1 MGQLEQANRRNIL
14 ALATAQAVLGSQ
26 MPMYIILGGLVGQSL
41 AGNVCYATLPISLL
55 IVGSMVSSPIL
66 SNLMQSTT
74 RRLGLLVGNLAGL
87 IGSLTSFLGIFLNSF
102 ELFLLGSFVS
112 GAYMASQAF
121 YRFTATDDC
130 EDRFKARAISTVLSG
145 GLIAA
150 ILGPSMVKISLN
162 LNNSVPFL
170 YSYLA
175 IVILNCIGPFILSF
189 VKPIPLSKSTGKDMK
204 DNNEL
209 NETNLNRP
217 LLTIFKSPVIFVSI
231 ICSMIA
237 YGVMNLIMTSSPI
250 AIVGCGFGPNQAA
263 NVVSAH
269 ALAMFAPSFITG
281 KFIEKY
287 GEKSIISTGMILF
300 LLAVLIANQGID
312 IWNFYISLI
321 LVGIGWNFGFIGS
334 TSLLTK
340 NHYPSER
347 GKVQGVN
354 DFFVF
359 GFVALSSV
367 TSGWLMNCSANSSQ
381 LGWEVVN
388 LTAAPLVIFALISLI
403 CLRIANHSKLQ
414 KNVK

>member
-1 MGQLEQANRRNIL
+1 MKQANRRNIL

-41 AGNVCYATLPISLL
+41 ASNVCYATLPISLL
-55 IVGSMVSSPIL
+55 IVGSMVSAPVL

-74 RRLGLLVGNLAGL
+74 RRLGLVVGNLAGL
-87 IGSLTSFLGIFLNSF
+87 IGSLTSLLGIFLGSF
-102 ELFLLGSFVS
+102 EIFLLGSFVS

-130 EDRFKARAISTVLSG
+130 EDQFKARAISTVLSG

-150 ILGPSMVKISLN
+150 ILGPSLVKISLN

-175 IVILNCIGPFILSF
+175 IVILNCLGPIILSY
-189 VKPIPLSKSTGKDMK
+189 VKPIPPSKSYQGDI
-204 DNNEL
+204 NN
-209 NETNLNRP
+209 NDKLNRP
-217 LLTIFKSPVIFVSI
+217 LITIFKNPVIFVSI
-231 ICSMIA
+231 SCSMIA

-250 AIVGCGFGPNQAA
+250 AIVGCGFGTNQAA

-281 KFIEKY
+281 KLIEKY
-287 GEKSIISTGMILF
+287 GEKSIVSTGMILF
-300 LLAVLIANQGID
+300 LLAVLIAYQGVD
-312 IWNFYISLI
+312 ISNFYISLI
-321 LVGIGWNFGFIGS
+321 LIGIGWNFGFIGS

-381 LGWEVVN
+381 LGWKVVN
-388 LTAAPLVIFALISLI
+388 LTATPLVIFALISMV
-403 CLRIANHSKLQ
+403 CLWIANNSKLR
-414 KNVK
+414 KI

>member
-1 MGQLEQANRRNIL
+1 MKAANQRNIL
-14 ALATAQAVLGSQ
+14 ALAIAQAILGSQ

-41 AGNVCYATLPISLL
+41 ASNVCYATLPISLL

-74 RRLGLLVGNLAGL
+74 RRLGLVVGNLAGL
-87 IGSLTSFLGIFLNSF
+87 IGSLTSLLGIFLGSF

-121 YRFTATDDC
+121 YRFAATDDC

-150 ILGPSMVKISLN
+150 ILGPSMVKISLS
-162 LNNSVPFL
+162 LNNSIPFL
-170 YSYLA
+170 YSYLGV
-175 IVILNCIGPFILSF
+175 VILNCLGPFILSYI
-189 VKPIPLSKSTGKDMK
+189 KPIPLSKSSAGNIN
-204 DNNEL
+204 DNSNK
-209 NETNLNRP
+209 TNLNRP
-217 LLTIFKSPVIFVSI
+217 LVIILKSPVIVVSI

-250 AIVGCGFGPNQAA
+250 AIVGCGFGNNQAA

-281 KFIEKY
+281 KLIEKY
-287 GEKSIISTGMILF
+287 GEKSIISTGMLLF
-300 LLAVLIANQGID
+300 LFAVLIAFSGVD
-312 IWNFYISLI
+312 ISNFYISLI
-321 LVGIGWNFGFIGS
+321 LIGVGWNFSFIGS

-347 GKVQGVN
+347 GKVQGIN

-359 GFVALSSV
+359 GFVALSSA

-388 LTAAPLVIFALISLI
+388 LTATPLVIFALISLI
-403 CLRIANHSKLQ
+403 GLWLANHDKLR
-414 KNVK
+414 KI

>member
-1 MGQLEQANRRNIL
+1 MKQANRRNIL

-41 AGNVCYATLPISLL
+41 ASNVCYATLPISLL
-55 IVGSMVSSPIL
+55 IVGSMVSAPVL

-74 RRLGLLVGNLAGL
+74 RRLGLIVGNLAGL
-87 IGSLTSFLGIFLNSF
+87 IGSLTSLLGIFLGSF
-102 ELFLLGSFVS
+102 EIFLLGSFVS

-130 EDRFKARAISTVLSG
+130 EDQFKARAISTVLSG

-150 ILGPSMVKISLN
+150 ILGPTLVKISLN

-175 IVILNCIGPFILSF
+175 IVILNCLGPFILSY
-189 VKPIPLSKSTGKDMK
+189 VKPIPPSKSYQGNI
-204 DNNEL
+204 NN
-209 NETNLNRP
+209 NDKLNRP
-217 LLTIFKSPVIFVSI
+217 LITIFKSPVIFVSI
-231 ICSMIA
+231 SCSMIA

-250 AIVGCGFGPNQAA
+250 AIVGCGFGTNQAA

-281 KFIEKY
+281 KLIEKY
-287 GEKSIISTGMILF
+287 GEKSIVSTGMILF
-300 LLAVLIANQGID
+300 LLAVLIAYQGVD
-312 IWNFYISLI
+312 ISNFYISLI
-321 LVGIGWNFGFIGS
+321 LIGIGWNFGFIGS

-367 TSGWLMNCSANSSQ
+367 TSGWLMNCSANSSH
-381 LGWEVVN
+381 LGWKVVN
-388 LTAAPLVIFALISLI
+388 LTATPLVIFALISMI
-403 CLRIANHSKLQ
+403 CLWIANNSKLR
-414 KNVK
+414 KI

>member
-1 MGQLEQANRRNIL
+1 MGQFKQTNRRNIL

-41 AGNVCYATLPISLL
+41 ASNVCYATLPISLL

-74 RRLGLLVGNLAGL
+74 RRIGLVVGNLAGL
-87 IGSLTSFLGIFLNSF
+87 IGSLTSLLGIFLRSF

-121 YRFTATDDC
+121 YRFTATDNC

-150 ILGPSMVKISLN
+150 ILGPTIVKISLN

-175 IVILNCIGPFILSF
+175 IVILNCLGPFILYY
-189 VKPIPLSKSTGKDMK
+189 VKPIPSSETPRV
-204 DNNEL
+204 NINENDKL
-209 NETNLNRP
+209 NTTNLNRP

-250 AIVGCGFGPNQAA
+250 AIVGCGFGTNQAA

-269 ALAMFAPSFITG
+269 ALAMFAPSFVTG
-281 KFIEKY
+281 KLIEKF
-287 GEKSIISTGMILF
+287 GEKSMISTGMILF
-300 LLAVLIANQGID
+300 FLAVLIAYRGVD
-312 IWNFYISLI
+312 ISDFYISLI
-321 LVGIGWNFGFIGS
+321 LIGIGWNFGFIGS

-359 GFVALSSV
+359 GFVALSSI
-367 TSGWLMNCSANSSQ
+367 TSGWLMNCSANSSR

-388 LTAAPLVIFALISLI
+388 LTATPLVIFALISII
-403 CLRIANHSKLQ
+403 CLWISNQSKLR
-414 KNVK
+414 KM

>member
-1 MGQLEQANRRNIL
+1 MGQFKQANRRNIL

-41 AGNVCYATLPISLL
+41 ASNVCYATLPISLL

-74 RRLGLLVGNLAGL
+74 RRIGLVVGNLAGL
-87 IGSLTSFLGIFLNSF
+87 IGSLTSLLGIFLRSF

-121 YRFTATDDC
+121 YRFTATDNC

-150 ILGPSMVKISLN
+150 ILGPTIVKISLN

-175 IVILNCIGPFILSF
+175 IVILNCLGPFILYY
-189 VKPIPLSKSTGKDMK
+189 VKPIPSSETPRV
-204 DNNEL
+204 NINENDKL
-209 NETNLNRP
+209 NTTNLNRP

-250 AIVGCGFGPNQAA
+250 AIVGCGFGTNQAA

-269 ALAMFAPSFITG
+269 ALAMFAPSFVTG
-281 KFIEKY
+281 KLIEKF
-287 GEKSIISTGMILF
+287 GEKSMISTGMILF
-300 LLAVLIANQGID
+300 FLAVLIAYRGVD
-312 IWNFYISLI
+312 ISDFYISLI
-321 LVGIGWNFGFIGS
+321 LIGIGWNFGFIGS

-359 GFVALSSV
+359 GFVALSSI

-381 LGWEVVN
+381 LGWEIIN
-388 LTAAPLVIFALISLI
+388 LTAAPFVIFALISII
-403 CLRIANHSKLQ
+403 CLWISNQSKLR
-414 KNVK
+414 KM

>member
-1 MGQLEQANRRNIL
+1 LKQANRRNIL

-41 AGNVCYATLPISLL
+41 ASNVCYATLPISLL
-55 IVGSMVSSPIL
+55 IVGSMVSAPVL

-74 RRLGLLVGNLAGL
+74 RRLGLVVGNLAGL
-87 IGSLTSFLGIFLNSF
+87 IGSLTSLLGIFLGSF
-102 ELFLLGSFVS
+102 EIFSLGSFVS

-130 EDRFKARAISTVLSG
+130 EDQFKARAISTVLSG
-145 GLIAA
+145 GLFAA
-150 ILGPSMVKISLN
+150 ILGPSLVKISLN

-175 IVILNCIGPFILSF
+175 IVILNCLGPFILSY
-189 VKPIPLSKSTGKDMK
+189 VKPLPQSKSYQGNIK
-204 DNNEL
+204 DNGK
-209 NETNLNRP
+209 LNRP
-217 LLTIFKSPVIFVSI
+217 LITIFKSPVIFVSI
-231 ICSMIA
+231 SCSMIA

-250 AIVGCGFGPNQAA
+250 AIVGCGFGTNQAA

-281 KFIEKY
+281 KLIEKY
-287 GEKSIISTGMILF
+287 GEKSIVSTGMILF
-300 LLAVLIANQGID
+300 LLAVLIAYQGVD
-312 IWNFYISLI
+312 ISNFYISLI
-321 LVGIGWNFGFIGS
+321 LIGIGWNFGFIGS

-381 LGWEVVN
+381 LGWKVVN
-388 LTAAPLVIFALISLI
+388 LTATPLVIFALISMI
-403 CLRIANHSKLQ
+403 CLWIANNSKLR
-414 KNVK
+414 KI

>member
-1 MGQLEQANRRNIL
+1 MKQANRRNIL

-41 AGNVCYATLPISLL
+41 ASNVCYATLPISLL
-55 IVGSMVSSPIL
+55 IVGSMVSAPVL

-74 RRLGLLVGNLAGL
+74 RRLGLIVGNLAGL
-87 IGSLTSFLGIFLNSF
+87 IGSLTSLLGIFLGSF
-102 ELFLLGSFVS
+102 EIFLLGSFVS

-130 EDRFKARAISTVLSG
+130 EDQFKARAISTVLSG

-150 ILGPSMVKISLN
+150 ILGPTLVKISLN

-175 IVILNCIGPFILSF
+175 IVILNCLGPFILSY
-189 VKPIPLSKSTGKDMK
+189 VKPIPPSKSYQGNI
-204 DNNEL
+204 NN
-209 NETNLNRP
+209 NDKLNRP
-217 LLTIFKSPVIFVSI
+217 LITIFKSPVIFVSI
-231 ICSMIA
+231 SCSMIA

-250 AIVGCGFGPNQAA
+250 AIVGCGFGTNQAA

-281 KFIEKY
+281 KLIEKY
-287 GEKSIISTGMILF
+287 GEKSIVSTGMILF
-300 LLAVLIANQGID
+300 LLAVLIAYQGVD
-312 IWNFYISLI
+312 ISNFYISLI
-321 LVGIGWNFGFIGS
+321 LIGIGWNFGFIGS

-381 LGWEVVN
+381 LGWKVVN
-388 LTAAPLVIFALISLI
+388 LTATPLVIFALISMI
-403 CLRIANHSKLQ
+403 CLWIANNSKLR
-414 KNVK
+414 KI

>member
-1 MGQLEQANRRNIL
+1 MKQANRRNIL

-41 AGNVCYATLPISLL
+41 ASNVCYATLPISLL
-55 IVGSMVSSPIL
+55 IVGSMVSAPVL

-74 RRLGLLVGNLAGL
+74 RRLGLVVGNLAGL
-87 IGSLTSFLGIFLNSF
+87 IGSLTSLLGIFLGSF
-102 ELFLLGSFVS
+102 EIFSLGSFVS

-130 EDRFKARAISTVLSG
+130 EDQFKARAISTVLSG
-145 GLIAA
+145 GLFAA
-150 ILGPSMVKISLN
+150 ILGPSLVKISLN

-175 IVILNCIGPFILSF
+175 IVILNCLGPIILSY
-189 VKPIPLSKSTGKDMK
+189 VKPIPPSKSYQGDI
-204 DNNEL
+204 NN
-209 NETNLNRP
+209 NDKLNRP
-217 LLTIFKSPVIFVSI
+217 LITIFKNPVIFVSI
-231 ICSMIA
+231 SCSMIA

-250 AIVGCGFGPNQAA
+250 AIVGCGFGTNQAA

-281 KFIEKY
+281 KLIEKY
-287 GEKSIISTGMILF
+287 GEKSIVSTGMILF
-300 LLAVLIANQGID
+300 LLAVLIAYQGVD
-312 IWNFYISLI
+312 ISNFYRSLI
-321 LVGIGWNFGFIGS
+321 LIGIGWTFGFIGS

-367 TSGWLMNCSANSSQ
+367 TSGWLMNCSANASH
-381 LGWEVVN
+381 LGWKVVN
-388 LTAAPLVIFALISLI
+388 LTATPLVIFALISMV
-403 CLRIANHSKLQ
+403 CLWIANNSKLR
-414 KNVK
+414 KI

>member
-1 MGQLEQANRRNIL
+1 M
-14 ALATAQAVLGSQ
+14 
-26 MPMYIILGGLVGQSL
+26 GQSL
-41 AGNVCYATLPISLL
+41 ASNVCYATLPISLL
-55 IVGSMVSSPIL
+55 IIGSMVSSPIL

-74 RRLGLLVGNLAGL
+74 RRLGLVVGNLAGL
-87 IGSLTSFLGIFLNSF
+87 IGSLTSLLGIFLGSF
-102 ELFLLGSFVS
+102 EFFLLGSFVS

-121 YRFTATDDC
+121 YRFAATDDC

-150 ILGPSMVKISLN
+150 ILGPSMVKISLS

-170 YSYLA
+170 YSYLGV
-175 IVILNCIGPFILSF
+175 VILNCLGPFILSYI
-189 VKPIPLSKSTGKDMK
+189 KPIPLSKSSGGNIN
-204 DNNEL
+204 DNSNK
-209 NETNLNRP
+209 TNLNRP
-217 LLTIFKSPVIFVSI
+217 LVTIFKSPVIVVSI

-250 AIVGCGFGPNQAA
+250 AIVGCGFGNNQAA

-281 KFIEKY
+281 KLVEKY
-287 GEKSIISTGMILF
+287 GEKSIISTGMLLF
-300 LLAVLIANQGID
+300 LLAVLIAYSGID
-312 IWNFYISLI
+312 ISNFYISLI
-321 LVGIGWNFGFIGS
+321 LIGVGWNFSFIGS

-347 GKVQGVN
+347 GKVQGIN

-388 LTAAPLVIFALISLI
+388 LTATPLVIFALISLI
-403 CLRIANHSKLQ
+403 GLWIANHSKLQ
-414 KNVK
+414 KI

>member
-1 MGQLEQANRRNIL
+1 LKAENQRNIL
-14 ALATAQAVLGSQ
+14 ALAMAQAILGSQ

-41 AGNVCYATLPISLL
+41 ASNVCYATLPISLL

-74 RRLGLLVGNLAGL
+74 RRLGLIVGNLAGL
-87 IGSLTSFLGIFLNSF
+87 IGSLTSLIGIFLESF

-121 YRFTATDDC
+121 YRFAATDDC

-150 ILGPSMVKISLN
+150 ILGPSIVKISLS

-170 YSYLA
+170 YSYLGV
-175 IVILNCIGPFILSF
+175 VILNCLGPFILSYI
-189 VKPIPLSKSTGKDMK
+189 KPIPLSKSFGGNIN
-204 DNNEL
+204 DNSNK
-209 NETNLNRP
+209 TNLNRP
-217 LLTIFKSPVIFVSI
+217 LVTIFKSPVIVVSI

-250 AIVGCGFGPNQAA
+250 AIVGCGFGTNQAA

-281 KFIEKY
+281 KLIEKY
-287 GEKSIISTGMILF
+287 GEKSIVSTGMILF
-300 LLAVLIANQGID
+300 LLAVLIAYQGVD
-312 IWNFYISLI
+312 ISNFYISLI
-321 LVGIGWNFGFIGS
+321 LIGIGWNFGFIGS

-381 LGWEVVN
+381 LGWKVVN
-388 LTAAPLVIFALISLI
+388 LTATPLVIFALISMV
-403 CLRIANHSKLQ
+403 CLWIANNSKLR
-414 KNVK
+414 KI

>member
-1 MGQLEQANRRNIL
+1 MKQANRRNIL

-41 AGNVCYATLPISLL
+41 ASNVCYATLPISFL
-55 IVGSMVSSPIL
+55 IVGSMVSAPVL

-74 RRLGLLVGNLAGL
+74 RRLGLVVGNLAGL
-87 IGSLTSFLGIFLNSF
+87 IGSLTSLLGIFLGSF
-102 ELFLLGSFVS
+102 EIFLLGSFVS

-121 YRFTATDDC
+121 YRFSATDDC
-130 EDRFKARAISTVLSG
+130 EDQFKARAISTVLSG

-150 ILGPSMVKISLN
+150 ILGPSLVKISLN

-170 YSYLA
+170 YSYLS
-175 IVILNCIGPFILSF
+175 IVVLNCLGPFILSY
-189 VKPIPLSKSTGKDMK
+189 VKPIPPLKSSQGNINSNDQ
-204 DNNEL
+204 
-209 NETNLNRP
+209 LNRP
-217 LLTIFKSPVIFVSI
+217 LITIFKNPVIFVSI
-231 ICSMIA
+231 SCSMIA

-250 AIVGCGFGPNQAA
+250 AIVGCGFGTNQAA
-263 NVVSAH
+263 NVVSVH

-281 KFIEKY
+281 KLIEKH

-300 LLAVLIANQGID
+300 LLAVLIAYQGVD
-312 IWNFYISLI
+312 ILNFYISLI
-321 LVGIGWNFGFIGS
+321 LIGIGWNFGFIGS
-334 TSLLTK
+334 TSMLTK

-347 GKVQGVN
+347 GKIQGVN

-367 TSGWLMNCSANSSQ
+367 TSGWLMNCSASSSQ

-388 LTAAPLVIFALISLI
+388 LTATPLVIFALISII
-403 CLRIANHSKLQ
+403 CLWISNHSKLR
-414 KNVK
+414 KI

>member
-1 MGQLEQANRRNIL
+1 LKQANRRNIL

-41 AGNVCYATLPISLL
+41 ASNVCYATLPISLL
-55 IVGSMVSSPIL
+55 IVGSMVSAPVL

-74 RRLGLLVGNLAGL
+74 RRLGLVVGNLAGL
-87 IGSLTSFLGIFLNSF
+87 IGSLTSLLGIFLGSF
-102 ELFLLGSFVS
+102 EIFLLGSFVS

-130 EDRFKARAISTVLSG
+130 EDQFKARAISTVLSG

-150 ILGPSMVKISLN
+150 ILGPSLVKISLN

-175 IVILNCIGPFILSF
+175 IVILNCLGPFILSY
-189 VKPIPLSKSTGKDMK
+189 VKPIPPSKSYQGDI
-204 DNNEL
+204 NN
-209 NETNLNRP
+209 NKLNRP
-217 LLTIFKSPVIFVSI
+217 LITIFKNPVIFVSI
-231 ICSMIA
+231 SCSMIA

-250 AIVGCGFGPNQAA
+250 AIVGCGFGTNQAA

-281 KFIEKY
+281 KLIEKY
-287 GEKSIISTGMILF
+287 GEKSIVSTGMILF
-300 LLAVLIANQGID
+300 LLAVLIAYQGVD
-312 IWNFYISLI
+312 ISNFYISLI
-321 LVGIGWNFGFIGS
+321 LIGIGWNFGFIGS

-381 LGWEVVN
+381 LGWKVVN
-388 LTAAPLVIFALISLI
+388 LTATPLVIFALISIIFLWI
-403 CLRIANHSKLQ
+403 VNHSKLR
-414 KNVK
+414 KI

>member
-1 MGQLEQANRRNIL
+1 MKQANRRNIL

-41 AGNVCYATLPISLL
+41 ASNVCYATLPISLL
-55 IVGSMVSSPIL
+55 IVGSMVSAPVL

-74 RRLGLLVGNLAGL
+74 RRLGLVVGNLAGL
-87 IGSLTSFLGIFLNSF
+87 IGSLTSLLGIFLGSF
-102 ELFLLGSFVS
+102 EIFLLGSFVS

-130 EDRFKARAISTVLSG
+130 EDQFKARAISTVLSG

-150 ILGPSMVKISLN
+150 ILGPSLVKISLN

-175 IVILNCIGPFILSF
+175 IVILNCLGPFILSY
-189 VKPIPLSKSTGKDMK
+189 VKPIPPSKSYQGNI
-204 DNNEL
+204 NN
-209 NETNLNRP
+209 NDKLNRP
-217 LLTIFKSPVIFVSI
+217 LITIFKSPVIFVSI
-231 ICSMIA
+231 SCSMIA

-250 AIVGCGFGPNQAA
+250 AIVGCGFGTNQAA

-281 KFIEKY
+281 KLIEKY
-287 GEKSIISTGMILF
+287 GEKSIVSTGMILF
-300 LLAVLIANQGID
+300 LLAVLIAYQGVD
-312 IWNFYISLI
+312 ISNFYISLI
-321 LVGIGWNFGFIGS
+321 LIGIGWNFSFIGS

-381 LGWEVVN
+381 LGWKVVN
-388 LTAAPLVIFALISLI
+388 LTATPLVIFALISMI
-403 CLRIANHSKLQ
+403 CLWIANNSKLR
-414 KNVK
+414 KI

>member
-1 MGQLEQANRRNIL
+1 MKQANRRNIL

-41 AGNVCYATLPISLL
+41 ASNVCYATLPISLL
-55 IVGSMVSSPIL
+55 IVGSMVSAPVL

-74 RRLGLLVGNLAGL
+74 RRLGLIVGNLAGL
-87 IGSLTSFLGIFLNSF
+87 IGSLTSLLGIFLGSF
-102 ELFLLGSFVS
+102 EIFLLGSFVS

-130 EDRFKARAISTVLSG
+130 EDQFKARAISTVLSG

-150 ILGPSMVKISLN
+150 ILGPSLVKISLN

-175 IVILNCIGPFILSF
+175 IVILNCLGPFILSY
-189 VKPIPLSKSTGKDMK
+189 VKPIPPSKSYQGNI
-204 DNNEL
+204 NN
-209 NETNLNRP
+209 NDKLNRP
-217 LLTIFKSPVIFVSI
+217 LITIFKSPVIFVSI
-231 ICSMIA
+231 SCSMIA

-250 AIVGCGFGPNQAA
+250 AIVGCGFGTNQAA

-281 KFIEKY
+281 KLIEKY
-287 GEKSIISTGMILF
+287 GEKSIVSTGMILF
-300 LLAVLIANQGID
+300 LLAVLIAYQGVD
-312 IWNFYISLI
+312 ISNFYISLI
-321 LVGIGWNFGFIGS
+321 LIGIGWNFGFIGS

-381 LGWEVVN
+381 LGWKVVN
-388 LTAAPLVIFALISLI
+388 LTATPLVIFALISMI
-403 CLRIANHSKLQ
+403 CLWIANNSKLR
-414 KNVK
+414 KI

>member
-1 MGQLEQANRRNIL
+1 MKQANRRNIL

-41 AGNVCYATLPISLL
+41 ASNICYATLPISLL

-74 RRLGLLVGNLAGL
+74 RRIGLVVGNLAGL
-87 IGSLTSFLGIFLNSF
+87 IGSLTSLLGIFLRSF

-121 YRFTATDDC
+121 YRFTATDNC

-150 ILGPSMVKISLN
+150 ILGPTIVKISLN

-175 IVILNCIGPFILSF
+175 IVILNCLGPFILYY
-189 VKPIPLSKSTGKDMK
+189 VKPIPSSKTPGG
-204 DNNEL
+204 NINENDKL
-209 NETNLNRP
+209 NRTNLNRP
-217 LLTIFKSPVIFVSI
+217 LVTIFKSPVVFASI

-250 AIVGCGFGPNQAA
+250 AIVGCGFETNQAA

-269 ALAMFAPSFITG
+269 ALAMFAPSFVTG
-281 KFIEKY
+281 KLIEKF
-287 GEKSIISTGMILF
+287 GEKSIISTGMMLY
-300 LLAVLIANQGID
+300 LLAVFIAYQGVD
-312 IWNFYISLI
+312 ISNFYISLI

-359 GFVALSSV
+359 GFVALSSI
-367 TSGWLMNCSANSSQ
+367 TSGWLMNCSANSSR

-388 LTAAPLVIFALISLI
+388 LTATPLVIFALISII
-403 CLRIANHSKLQ
+403 CLWISNQSKLR
-414 KNVK
+414 KM

>member
-1 MGQLEQANRRNIL
+1 MGQLKQANRRNIL

-41 AGNVCYATLPISLL
+41 ASNVCYATLPISLL
-55 IVGSMVSSPIL
+55 IVGSMVSSPVL

-74 RRLGLLVGNLAGL
+74 RRLGLVVGNLAGL
-87 IGSLTSFLGIFLNSF
+87 IGSLTSLLGIFLGSF
-102 ELFLLGSFVS
+102 EIFLLGSFVS

-130 EDRFKARAISTVLSG
+130 EDQFKARAISTVLSG

-150 ILGPSMVKISLN
+150 ILGPSLVKISLN

-175 IVILNCIGPFILSF
+175 IVILNCLGPFILSY
-189 VKPIPLSKSTGKDMK
+189 VKPIPPSKSSQGNI
-204 DNNEL
+204 NN
-209 NETNLNRP
+209 NDKLNRP
-217 LLTIFKSPVIFVSI
+217 LITIFKSPVIFVSI
-231 ICSMIA
+231 SCSMIA

-250 AIVGCGFGPNQAA
+250 AIVGCGFGTNQAA

-281 KFIEKY
+281 KLIEKY
-287 GEKSIISTGMILF
+287 GEKSIVSTGMILF
-300 LLAVLIANQGID
+300 LLAVLIAYQGVD
-312 IWNFYISLI
+312 ISNFYISLI
-321 LVGIGWNFGFIGS
+321 LIGIGWNFGFIGS

-367 TSGWLMNCSANSSQ
+367 TSGWLMNCSANFSQ
-381 LGWEVVN
+381 LGWKVVN
-388 LTAAPLVIFALISLI
+388 LTATPLVIFALISMI
-403 CLRIANHSKLQ
+403 CLWIANHSKLR
-414 KNVK
+414 KI

>member
-1 MGQLEQANRRNIL
+1 MKQANRRNIL

-41 AGNVCYATLPISLL
+41 ASNVCYATLPISLL
-55 IVGSMVSSPIL
+55 IVGSMVSAPVL

-74 RRLGLLVGNLAGL
+74 RRLGLVVGNLAGL
-87 IGSLTSFLGIFLNSF
+87 IGSLTSLLGIFLGSF
-102 ELFLLGSFVS
+102 EIFLLGSFVS

-130 EDRFKARAISTVLSG
+130 EDQFKARAISTVLSG

-150 ILGPSMVKISLN
+150 ILGPSLVKISLN

-175 IVILNCIGPFILSF
+175 IVMLNCLGPFILSH
-189 VKPIPLSKSTGKDMK
+189 VKPIPPPKSYQGNIK
-204 DNNEL
+204 DNDK
-209 NETNLNRP
+209 LNRP
-217 LLTIFKSPVIFVSI
+217 LITIFKSPVIFVSI
-231 ICSMIA
+231 CCSMIA

-250 AIVGCGFGPNQAA
+250 AIVGCGFGTNQAA

-281 KFIEKY
+281 KLIEKY
-287 GEKSIISTGMILF
+287 GEKSIVSTGMILF
-300 LLAVLIANQGID
+300 LLAVLIAYQGVD
-312 IWNFYISLI
+312 ISNFYISLI
-321 LVGIGWNFGFIGS
+321 LIGIGWNFGFIGS

-381 LGWEVVN
+381 LGWKVVN
-388 LTAAPLVIFALISLI
+388 LTATPLVIFALISMI
-403 CLRIANHSKLQ
+403 CLWIANNSKLR
-414 KNVK
+414 KI

>member
-1 MGQLEQANRRNIL
+1 MKQANRRNIL

-41 AGNVCYATLPISLL
+41 ASNVCYATLPISLL
-55 IVGSMVSSPIL
+55 IVGSMVSAPVL

-74 RRLGLLVGNLAGL
+74 RRLGLVVGNLAGL
-87 IGSLTSFLGIFLNSF
+87 IGSLTSLLGIFLGSF
-102 ELFLLGSFVS
+102 EIFSLGSFVS

-130 EDRFKARAISTVLSG
+130 EDQFKARAISTVLSG

-150 ILGPSMVKISLN
+150 ILGPSLVKISLN

-175 IVILNCIGPFILSF
+175 IVILNCLGPFILSY
-189 VKPIPLSKSTGKDMK
+189 VKPIPPSKSYQGNI
-204 DNNEL
+204 NN
-209 NETNLNRP
+209 NDKLNRP
-217 LLTIFKSPVIFVSI
+217 LITIFKSPVIFISI
-231 ICSMIA
+231 SCSMIA

-250 AIVGCGFGPNQAA
+250 AIVGCGFGTNQAA

-281 KFIEKY
+281 KLIEKY
-287 GEKSIISTGMILF
+287 GEKSIVSTGMILF
-300 LLAVLIANQGID
+300 LLAVLIAYQGVD
-312 IWNFYISLI
+312 ISNFYISLI
-321 LVGIGWNFGFIGS
+321 LIGIGWNFGFIGS

-381 LGWEVVN
+381 LGWKVVN
-388 LTAAPLVIFALISLI
+388 LTATLLVIFALISMA
-403 CLRIANHSKLQ
+403 CLWIANNSKLR
-414 KNVK
+414 KI

>member
-1 MGQLEQANRRNIL
+1 MKQANRRNIL

-41 AGNVCYATLPISLL
+41 ASNVCYATLPISLL
-55 IVGSMVSSPIL
+55 IVGSMVSAPVL

-74 RRLGLLVGNLAGL
+74 RRLGLVVGNLAGL
-87 IGSLTSFLGIFLNSF
+87 IGSLTSLLGIFLGSF
-102 ELFLLGSFVS
+102 EIFLLGSFVS

-130 EDRFKARAISTVLSG
+130 EDQFKARAISTVLSG

-150 ILGPSMVKISLN
+150 ILGPSLVKISLN

-175 IVILNCIGPFILSF
+175 IVILNCLGPFILSY
-189 VKPIPLSKSTGKDMK
+189 VKPIPPLKSYQGDI
-204 DNNEL
+204 NN
-209 NETNLNRP
+209 NKLNRP
-217 LLTIFKSPVIFVSI
+217 LITIFKNPVIFVSI
-231 ICSMIA
+231 SCSMIA

-250 AIVGCGFGPNQAA
+250 AIVGCGFGTNQAA

-281 KFIEKY
+281 KLIEKY
-287 GEKSIISTGMILF
+287 GEKSIVSTGMILF
-300 LLAVLIANQGID
+300 LLAVLIAYQGLD
-312 IWNFYISLI
+312 ISNFYISLI
-321 LVGIGWNFGFIGS
+321 LIGIDWNFGFIGS

-381 LGWEVVN
+381 LGWKVVN
-388 LTAAPLVIFALISLI
+388 LTATPLVIFALISMI
-403 CLRIANHSKLQ
+403 CLWIANNSKLR
-414 KNVK
+414 KI

>member
-1 MGQLEQANRRNIL
+1 
-14 ALATAQAVLGSQ
+14 

-41 AGNVCYATLPISLL
+41 ASNVCYATLPISLL
-55 IVGSMVSSPIL
+55 IVGSMVSAPVL

-74 RRLGLLVGNLAGL
+74 RRLGLIVGNLAGL
-87 IGSLTSFLGIFLNSF
+87 IGSLTSLLGIFLGSF
-102 ELFLLGSFVS
+102 EIFLLGSFVS

-130 EDRFKARAISTVLSG
+130 EDQFKARAISTVLSG

-150 ILGPSMVKISLN
+150 ILGPSLVKISLN

-175 IVILNCIGPFILSF
+175 IVILNCLGPFILSY
-189 VKPIPLSKSTGKDMK
+189 VKPIPPSKSYQGNI
-204 DNNEL
+204 NN
-209 NETNLNRP
+209 NDKLNRP
-217 LLTIFKSPVIFVSI
+217 LITIFKSPVIFVSI
-231 ICSMIA
+231 SCSMIA

-250 AIVGCGFGPNQAA
+250 AIVGCGFGTNQAA

-281 KFIEKY
+281 KLIEKY
-287 GEKSIISTGMILF
+287 GEKSIVSTGMILF
-300 LLAVLIANQGID
+300 LLAVLIAYQGVD
-312 IWNFYISLI
+312 ISNFYISLI
-321 LVGIGWNFGFIGS
+321 LIGIGWNFGFIGS

-367 TSGWLMNCSANSSQ
+367 TSGWLMNCSANSSH
-381 LGWEVVN
+381 LGWKVVN
-388 LTAAPLVIFALISLI
+388 LTATPLVIFALISMI
-403 CLRIANHSKLQ
+403 CLWIANNSKLR
-414 KNVK
+414 KI

>member
-1 MGQLEQANRRNIL
+1 M
-14 ALATAQAVLGSQ
+14 AQAILGSQ

-41 AGNVCYATLPISLL
+41 ASNVCYATIPISLL

-74 RRLGLLVGNLAGL
+74 RRLGLLIGNLAGL
-87 IGSLTSFLGIFLNSF
+87 IGSLTSLSGIFFRSF
-102 ELFLLGSFVS
+102 ELFLLGSFIS

-150 ILGPSMVKISLN
+150 ILGPSIVKISLS
-162 LNNSVPFL
+162 LNNSIPFL
-170 YSYLA
+170 YSYIA
-175 IVILNCIGPFILSF
+175 IAILNCLGPFILAY
-189 VKPIPLSKSTGKDMK
+189 VKPIPLSKSSWGNKD
-204 DNNEL
+204 DNSNK
-209 NETNLNRP
+209 TNLNRP
-217 LLTIFKSPVIFVSI
+217 LMTIFKNPVIFVSI

-250 AIVGCGFGPNQAA
+250 AIVGCGFGTNQAA

-269 ALAMFAPSFITG
+269 ALAMFAPSFVTG
-281 KFIEKY
+281 KLIEKY

-300 LLAVLIANQGID
+300 LLAVLIAYQGVD
-312 IWNFYISLI
+312 ISNFYISLI
-321 LVGIGWNFGFIGS
+321 LIGIGWNFGFIGS

-381 LGWEVVN
+381 LGWKVVN
-388 LTAAPLVIFALISLI
+388 LTATPLVIFALISMV
-403 CLRIANHSKLQ
+403 CLWIANNSKLR
-414 KNVK
+414 KI

>member
-1 MGQLEQANRRNIL
+1 MKQANRRNIL

-41 AGNVCYATLPISLL
+41 ASNVCYATLPISLL
-55 IVGSMVSSPIL
+55 IVGSMVSSPVL

-74 RRLGLLVGNLAGL
+74 RRLGLVVGNLAGL
-87 IGSLTSFLGIFLNSF
+87 IGSLTSLLGIFLGSF
-102 ELFLLGSFVS
+102 EIFLLGSFVS

-130 EDRFKARAISTVLSG
+130 EDQFKARAISTVLSG

-150 ILGPSMVKISLN
+150 ILGPSLVKISLN

-175 IVILNCIGPFILSF
+175 IVILNCLGPFILSY
-189 VKPIPLSKSTGKDMK
+189 VKPIPPSKSYQGNI
-204 DNNEL
+204 NN
-209 NETNLNRP
+209 NDKLNRP
-217 LLTIFKSPVIFVSI
+217 LITIFKSPVIFVSI
-231 ICSMIA
+231 SCSMIA

-250 AIVGCGFGPNQAA
+250 AIVGCGFGTNQAA

-281 KFIEKY
+281 KLIEKY
-287 GEKSIISTGMILF
+287 GEKSIVSTGMILF
-300 LLAVLIANQGID
+300 LLAVLIAYQGVD
-312 IWNFYISLI
+312 ISNFYISLI
-321 LVGIGWNFGFIGS
+321 LIGIGWNFGFIGS

-381 LGWEVVN
+381 LGWKVVN
-388 LTAAPLVIFALISLI
+388 LTATPLVIFALISMI
-403 CLRIANHSKLQ
+403 CLWIANNSKLR
-414 KNVK
+414 KI

>member
-1 MGQLEQANRRNIL
+1 MKQANRRNIL

-41 AGNVCYATLPISLL
+41 ASNVCYATLPISLL
-55 IVGSMVSSPIL
+55 IVGSMVSAPVL

-74 RRLGLLVGNLAGL
+74 RRLGLVVGNLAGL
-87 IGSLTSFLGIFLNSF
+87 IGSLTSLLGIFLGSF
-102 ELFLLGSFVS
+102 EIFSLGSFVS

-130 EDRFKARAISTVLSG
+130 EDQFKARAISTVLSG

-150 ILGPSMVKISLN
+150 ILGPSLVKISLN

-175 IVILNCIGPFILSF
+175 IVILNCLGPFILSY
-189 VKPIPLSKSTGKDMK
+189 VKPIPPSKSYQGDI
-204 DNNEL
+204 NN
-209 NETNLNRP
+209 NDKLNRP
-217 LLTIFKSPVIFVSI
+217 LITIFKNPVIFVSI
-231 ICSMIA
+231 SCSMIA

-250 AIVGCGFGPNQAA
+250 AIVGCGFGTNQAA

-281 KFIEKY
+281 KLIEKY
-287 GEKSIISTGMILF
+287 GEKSIVSTGMILF
-300 LLAVLIANQGID
+300 LLAVLIAYQGVD
-312 IWNFYISLI
+312 ISNFYISLI
-321 LVGIGWNFGFIGS
+321 LIGIGWNFGFIGS

-340 NHYPSER
+340 NHHPSER

-381 LGWEVVN
+381 LGWKVVN
-388 LTAAPLVIFALISLI
+388 LTATPLVIFALISLI
-403 CLRIANHSKLQ
+403 GLWFANHYKFKKL
-414 KNVK
+414 

>member
-1 MGQLEQANRRNIL
+1 M
-14 ALATAQAVLGSQ
+14 
-26 MPMYIILGGLVGQSL
+26 GQSL
-41 AGNVCYATLPISLL
+41 ASNVCYATIPISLL
-55 IVGSMVSSPIL
+55 IVGSMISSPIL

-74 RRLGLLVGNLAGL
+74 RRLGLVVGNLAGL
-87 IGSLTSFLGIFLNSF
+87 IGSLTSLLGIFLRSF

-150 ILGPSMVKISLN
+150 ILGPSIVKISLS

-175 IVILNCIGPFILSF
+175 IVILNCLGPFILYY
-189 VKPIPLSKSTGKDMK
+189 VKPIPLSKSSGGNINDSS
-204 DNNEL
+204 NR
-209 NETNLNRP
+209 TNLNRP
-217 LLTIFKSPVIFVSI
+217 HVTIFKSPLIFVSI

-250 AIVGCGFGPNQAA
+250 AIVGCGFGANQAA

-269 ALAMFAPSFITG
+269 ALAMFAPSFVTG
-281 KFIEKY
+281 KLLEKY
-287 GEKSIISTGMILF
+287 GEKSIVSTGLVLF
-300 LLAVLIANQGID
+300 LLAVLIAYQGVD
-312 IWNFYISLI
+312 ISNFYMSLI
-321 LVGIGWNFGFIGS
+321 LIGIGWNFSFIGS

-347 GKVQGVN
+347 GRVQGIN

-359 GFVALSSV
+359 GFVALASV
-367 TSGWLMNCSANSSQ
+367 TSGWLMNCNVNSSQ

-388 LTAAPLVIFALISLI
+388 LTATPLVLFALISLV
-403 CLRIANHSKLQ
+403 CLWIADYSKVQ
-414 KNVK
+414 KI

>member
-1 MGQLEQANRRNIL
+1 MKQANRRNIL

-41 AGNVCYATLPISLL
+41 ASNVCYATLPISLL
-55 IVGSMVSSPIL
+55 IVGSMVSAPVL

-74 RRLGLLVGNLAGL
+74 RRLGLVVGNLAGL
-87 IGSLTSFLGIFLNSF
+87 IGSLTSLLGIFLGSF
-102 ELFLLGSFVS
+102 EIFLLGSFVS

-130 EDRFKARAISTVLSG
+130 EDQFKARAISTVLSG

-150 ILGPSMVKISLN
+150 ILGPSLVKISLN

-175 IVILNCIGPFILSF
+175 IVILNCLGPFILSY
-189 VKPIPLSKSTGKDMK
+189 VKPIPPSKSYQGNI
-204 DNNEL
+204 NN
-209 NETNLNRP
+209 NDKLNRP
-217 LLTIFKSPVIFVSI
+217 LITIFKSPVIFVSI
-231 ICSMIA
+231 SCSMIA

-250 AIVGCGFGPNQAA
+250 AIVGCGFGTNQAA

-281 KFIEKY
+281 KLIEKY
-287 GEKSIISTGMILF
+287 GEKSIVSTGMILF
-300 LLAVLIANQGID
+300 LLAVLIAYQGVD
-312 IWNFYISLI
+312 ISNFYISLI
-321 LVGIGWNFGFIGS
+321 LIGIGWNFGFIGS

-381 LGWEVVN
+381 LGWKVVN
-388 LTAAPLVIFALISLI
+388 LTATPLVIFALISMI
-403 CLRIANHSKLQ
+403 CLWIANNSKLR
-414 KNVK
+414 KI

>member
-1 MGQLEQANRRNIL
+1 MKQANRRNIL

-41 AGNVCYATLPISLL
+41 ASNVCYATLPISLL
-55 IVGSMVSSPIL
+55 IVGSMVSAPVL

-74 RRLGLLVGNLAGL
+74 RRLGLVVGNLAGL
-87 IGSLTSFLGIFLNSF
+87 IGSLTSLLGIFLGSF
-102 ELFLLGSFVS
+102 EIFSLGSFVS

-130 EDRFKARAISTVLSG
+130 EDQFKARAISTVLSG

-150 ILGPSMVKISLN
+150 ILGPSLVKISLN
-162 LNNSVPFL
+162 LNNSIPFL

-175 IVILNCIGPFILSF
+175 IVILNCLGPFILSY
-189 VKPIPLSKSTGKDMK
+189 VKPIPPSKSYQGNI
-204 DNNEL
+204 NN
-209 NETNLNRP
+209 NDKLNRP
-217 LLTIFKSPVIFVSI
+217 LITIFKSPVIFVSI
-231 ICSMIA
+231 SCSMIA

-250 AIVGCGFGPNQAA
+250 AIVGCGFGTNQAA

-281 KFIEKY
+281 KLIEKY
-287 GEKSIISTGMILF
+287 GEKSIVSTGMILF
-300 LLAVLIANQGID
+300 LLAVLIAYQGVD
-312 IWNFYISLI
+312 ISNFYISLI
-321 LVGIGWNFGFIGS
+321 LIGIGWNFGFIAS

-367 TSGWLMNCSANSSQ
+367 TSGWLMNCSANSPQ
-381 LGWEVVN
+381 LGWKVVN
-388 LTAAPLVIFALISLI
+388 FTATPLVIFALISMI
-403 CLRIANHSKLQ
+403 CLWIANNSKLR
-414 KNVK
+414 KI